1 MFQFA
6 NTPEKDSN
14 EKSRED
20 IIFLQKEAGNT
31 IATMLNSLYF
41 LRSGKPDTDEI
52 ALFVDCMGAD
62 FFLGAGRY
70 LGGKDRDAAIR
81 FVGKKFQRMKEKM
94 EDTEKGFR
102 FDAFEEYL
110 FLESLYQ
117 LQTSLDDLPDMK
129 ANYLGECMVEQ
140 KKVSRQLME
149 RYSYPEKE
157 AKKMARKVCRP
168 DKMFLEWDNFKD
180 DNLYFKDDH
189 SAYFFDDGFVE
200 GMKNLVATGDSFG
213 YSHASV
219 CSIFTDV
226 GVSVPLQ
233 LVGTEQPEN

>member
-6 NTPEKDSN
+6 NIAEKDSSG
-14 EKSRED
+14 EPRED
-20 IIFLQKEAGNT
+20 MIFLQREAGKT
-31 IATMLNSLYF
+31 IATMLSNQYF
-41 LRSGKPDTDEI
+41 LRNGKPDTDEI
-52 ALFVDCMGAD
+52 ALFVDCMGED
-62 FFLGAGRY
+62 FFLSAGRY

-81 FVGKKFQRMKEKM
+81 FVGNKFQRMKEKM
-94 EDTEKGFR
+94 EDAEKGFR

-129 ANYLGECMVEQ
+129 ANYLGGCLVEQ
-140 KKVSRQLME
+140 IRVSRQLME

-168 DKMFLEWDNFKD
+168 DKMYQEWDNFKD

-189 SAYFFDDGFVE
+189 SAYFFDDGFVD
-200 GMKNLVATGDSFG
+200 GMKNLAAVGDSFG
-213 YSHASV
+213 YSYASV

-233 LVGTEQPEN
+233 LVGTERPEN